1 MTNEEFISKVGNIVV
16 RLATDYNVKVASPII
31 AQACLESAYG
41 TSDKVLNNRN
51 NLFGIKYRKGR
62 VDCNS
67 GYFNATGSE
76 QNVDG
81 SYRPISTDWYSF
93 DSYESCIRGY
103 FEFISISRYANLHGV
118 LTPEEY
124 CRLLK
129 ADEYATSL
137 LYDYNLIMLLNQA
150 KYNMKAFD
158 VLLSDRYL
166 NISNGSVVDS
176 SILNDSANSVI
187 SDNSSEVKEES
198 NAMSNSPLVTYTK
211 ISSHK
216 TSPRESKI
224 SKITIHHM
232 AGNLS
237 VETCGNVFQGTR
249 ECSSNYGVSTD
260 GKVGLYVDEKDRSW
274 ASSSSVN
281 DNMAVTIEVADDGGA
296 DTNWHVSDVALAKT
310 IELCADICSRNGI
323 KSLNW
328 TGDTSGNLTVHRMFK
343 ATTCPGEYLLSK
355 MSYIASEVN
364 KQLGVSTAN
373 KVSEVHTSS
382 EHSTASTSSDSALA
396 ASIASTVTEIKMYR
410 VRKSWDDAD
419 SQIGAFT
426 ILANAK
432 KACKSGYF
440 VYDNSGSVVYTPIST
455 ASDSSVVTKQ
465 QLVKDIIAGKYG
477 NGSIRRNNIRKLGY
491 DVDDIQSLVN
501 KALS

>member
-51 NLFGIKYRKGR
+51 NLFGIKYRKNR
-62 VDCNS
+62 VTCNS

-76 QNVDG
+76 QNANG
-81 SYRPISTDWYSF
+81 TYSPISTDWYSF
-93 DSYESCIRGY
+93 DSYENCIRGY
-103 FEFISISRYANLHGV
+103 FEFISISRYSNLHGV
-118 LTPEEY
+118 SDAEEY

-129 ADEYATSL
+129 SDGYATSL
-137 LYDYNLIMLLNQA
+137 LYDYNLIMLINQS
-150 KYNMKAFD
+150 KYNIKSYD
-158 VLLSDRYL
+158 TLLSDRYVSL
-166 NISNGSVVDS
+166 SKSSVEDS
-176 SILNDSANSVI
+176 SILNDSANSVR
-187 SDNSSEVKEES
+187 SDNSSVSDGS
-198 NAMSNSPLVTYTK
+198 NVMSNSPLVTYTK

-216 TSPRESKI
+216 TAPRNNKI

-237 VETCGNVFQGTR
+237 VETCGNVFQGKR

-310 IELCADICSRNGI
+310 IELCADICRRNGI

-364 KQLGVSTAN
+364 KQLGVSTSN

-440 VYDNSGSVVYTPIST
+440 VYDNSGSVVYTPTST
-455 ASDSSVVTKQ
+455 ASNSSVVTKQ

-491 DVDDIQSLVN
+491 DVDEIQSLVN

>member
-16 RLATDYNVKVASPII
+16 RLATDYNIKVASPII

-41 TSDKVLNNRN
+41 TSDKVVNNRN

-76 QNVDG
+76 QCADG
-81 SYRPISTDWYSF
+81 TYTPISTDWYSF
-93 DSYESCIRGY
+93 DSYENCIRGY
-103 FEFISISRYANLHGV
+103 FEFISISRYSNLHGV
-118 LTPEEY
+118 SDAEEY

-129 ADEYATSL
+129 SDGYATSL

-150 KYNMKAFD
+150 NYNMKSYD
-158 VLLSDRYL
+158 TLLSDRYL
-166 NISNGSVVDS
+166 SLSSNSVVDS
-176 SILNDSANSVI
+176 SILNDSANSTR
-187 SDNSSEVKEES
+187 SDNSIVSDGS
-198 NAMSNSPLVTYTK
+198 NEMSNSPLVTYTK

-249 ECSSNYGVSTD
+249 ECSANYGVSTD

-274 ASSSSVN
+274 ASSSKVN

-310 IELCADICSRNGI
+310 IELCADICRRNGI
-323 KSLNW
+323 KSLIW

-364 KQLGVSTAN
+364 RLLGVSTSPT
-373 KVSEVHTSS
+373 VSESAT
-382 EHSTASTSSDSALA
+382 TSTSSDSALA
-396 ASIASTVTEIKMYR
+396 SSIASTITDVKMYR
-410 VRKSWDDAD
+410 VRKSWSDAD

-432 KACKSGYF
+432 KACKTGYF
-440 VYDNSGSVVYTPIST
+440 VYDNSGSVVYTPTST
-455 ASDSSVVTKQ
+455 SSSSSVVTKE

-491 DVDDIQSLVN
+491 DVDEIQALVN